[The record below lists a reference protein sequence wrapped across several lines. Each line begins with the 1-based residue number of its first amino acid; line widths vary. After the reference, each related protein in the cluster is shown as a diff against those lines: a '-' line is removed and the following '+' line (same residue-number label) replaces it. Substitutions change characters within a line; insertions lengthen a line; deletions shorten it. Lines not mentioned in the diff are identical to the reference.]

1 MRNGAIELGADRTDI
16 VRVGI
21 RLVSLKAIVALV
33 IFVAGAATVGS
44 LLFIVHSR
52 NAAIER
58 AQGEL
63 RNYAFV
69 LAEQTEQALQAV
81 EFVQK
86 DIIARIRYSL
96 LFGDRDFDAIGTSE
110 PIFAALVEKAG
121 ELPHVRGLAIMRA
134 DGITLAT
141 SQGRAAY
148 RPYDVSG
155 RPYFQQVM
163 ADPQIETKISPV
175 IPSLLS
181 NRETIMVSR
190 KITNSGGRVLGVIN
204 AALDIDYFSTLY
216 GRLVSDS
223 RLQTSL
229 LRTDGSTLAQYPAGG
244 QAGRIAE
251 EILRTLHSGDHS
263 GTANFRTVDGEDR
276 LGAVKASASFPV
288 AIVIS
293 DAYSS
298 ILSTWR
304 LQATAIA
311 ITAILMNI
319 AIAFAWYLGRRHV
332 NSSVMRAASE
342 SYLAR
347 HDILTKAP
355 NRLYFLEEM
364 RRTIDDAVAQNR
376 EFALFVIDLNR
387 FKEINDTLGHPTG
400 DLMIQSIA
408 SRLKAC
414 VLDRGFVARIGGD
427 EFAMILNDIRHQD
440 EVEGFARDIVESLEA
455 PHHIDER
462 VLQCRCSVGIAI
474 GPRDGSTADELLK
487 AADLALYAVK
497 ATPKLSYRFY
507 DAELNAERLKRRD
520 LETALPRAIENNE
533 FELFYQPIVS
543 LKTGRYWG
551 FESLVRWRRPGHGMI
566 PPNTFIPTLE
576 DMGLI
581 IPLGQKLL
589 LDSCVAASKWPGS
602 KHVAVNVS
610 PIQLASDDVIE
621 HIRAALAAS
630 KLQPNRLTIEVTE
643 SVLLGEGAI
652 ERLRSIR
659 DLGVSIA
666 LDDFGTG
673 FASMSYLQT
682 YPYQKI
688 KIDRSFVANMSDPKS
703 QAIVTATINLAQALK
718 IETTAEGVETV
729 EQLEALRRAGASQAQ
744 GYLFAKPM
752 PENEIPAFLM
762 QPRLLKPAP
771 YAA

>member
-1 MRNGAIELGADRTDI
+1 M
-16 VRVGI
+16 RVGI
-21 RLVSLKAIVALV
+21 RLVPLQAIVALV
-33 IFVAGAATVGS
+33 IFVAAAATIGS
-44 LLFIVHSR
+44 VLFIIHGR
-52 NAAIER
+52 NSAIER
-58 AQGEL
+58 AQSEL

-96 LFGDRDFDAIGTSE
+96 LFGKNNFDAIGMSD
-110 PIFAALVEKAG
+110 PIFDALIEKAA
-121 ELPHVRGLAIMRA
+121 ELPHVRGLAIIRA
-134 DGITLAT
+134 DGISLAT
-141 SQGRAAY
+141 SQGREAY
-148 RPYDVSG
+148 RPHNVSG
-155 RPYFQQVM
+155 RPYFQQII
-163 ADPQIETKISPV
+163 ADPEVETRISPV

-190 KITNSGGRVLGVIN
+190 KITDSRGEVLGVIN
-204 AALDIDYFSTLY
+204 AALDLDYFSTLY
-216 GRLVSDS
+216 GRLVTNS

-229 LRTDGSTLAQYPAGG
+229 LRTDGAPLAQYPIDG
-244 QAGRIAE
+244 QTSRVDD
-251 EILRTLHSGDHS
+251 EILQTLRSSERS
-263 GTANFRTVDGEDR
+263 GTISFRTAEGEDR
-276 LGAVKASASFPV
+276 LGAAKASSSFPV
-288 AIVIS
+288 AIVVS
-293 DAYSS
+293 DAYAS

-304 LQATAIA
+304 LHATAIGG
-311 ITAILMNI
+311 TAILMNI
-319 AIAFAWYLGRRHV
+319 AIAFAWYLGRRQM

-364 RRTIDDAVAQNR
+364 RRTIDDAVSQKR

-427 EFAMILNDIRHQD
+427 EFAMILNEIRDQA
-440 EVEGFARDIVESLEA
+440 EVDRFAQSIVASLEA
-455 PHHIDER
+455 PHQIDER

-474 GPRDGSTADELLK
+474 GPRHGSTADELLK

-497 ATPKLSYRFY
+497 AMPKLSYRFY

-520 LETALPRAIENNE
+520 LENALPQAIENDE
-533 FELFYQPIVS
+533 FELYYQPIVS

-551 FESLVRWRRPGHGMI
+551 FESLVRWRRPGHGLV

-581 IPLGQKLL
+581 IPLGQKILESACL
-589 LDSCVAASKWPGS
+589 AAAKWPAS

-621 HIRAALAAS
+621 HIRRALAVS
-630 KLQPNRLTIEVTE
+630 KLKPSRLTIEVTE
-643 SVLLGEGAI
+643 SVLLGEGAV

-688 KIDRSFVANMSDPKS
+688 KIDRSFVAKISDPKS

-729 EQLEALRRAGASQAQ
+729 EQLEALRLAGASQAQ

-752 PENEIPAFLM
+752 PEAEIPAFL
-762 QPRLLKPAP
+762 QQTRLLK
-771 YAA
+771 AA